1 MEEGWRGLAFEP
13 EQFRLNDENLPRINA
28 SVRTPAYDRRA
39 LEQPIVH
46 IGVGGFH
53 RAHQAVYLDDLLHLP
68 DEPRWA
74 ECGLGVLPSD
84 DRMRDAL
91 LGQDCLYT
99 VVERSAAGETAR
111 VIGSIAGYLHAPG
124 DPERAIEK
132 LAAAGT
138 RIVSLTITEGGY
150 FLDEGTGRFNPDH
163 PEIRRDLEHPD
174 APRTSFGYIAAALDR
189 RRLRGLLPFTLMSC
203 DNLQSNGEITRSV
216 LHTYAELK
224 DPALAAWI
232 AEHMSFPNSMVDRI
246 TPGTTDADR
255 EAVRAHY
262 GFRDDWPVMTEPFL
276 QWVIEDHFSQGRP
289 RWEKVG
295 AQVVSDVAPYEMMK
309 IRLLNG
315 SHMAIAYLGALAGF
329 TYVHEIL
336 ADPLF
341 LRFVRRFMEEV
352 TPVVPAIPGTS
363 IPEYKA
369 TLVERFANPAIRD
382 QVTRICSEG
391 SAKVPKW
398 LLPSI
403 VELLAQGRSIHL
415 LSLVVASWIHYLK
428 TGVDERGQALEI
440 LDARAEILRQT
451 AATVAADPRPMLAL
465 SFVFGQALPANP
477 RFVQGVEE
485 ALRLLSTEGVTATM
499 QHYLTGEQQT
509 S

>member
-1 MEEGWRGLAFEP
+1 MDPKP
-13 EQFRLNDENLPRINA
+13 ESFRLRDATVSRVDKA
-28 SVRTPAYDRRA
+28 VRTPAYDRRA
-39 LEQPIVH
+39 LDQPIVH

-53 RAHQAVYLDDLLHLP
+53 RAHQAVYLDDLLHMP

-99 VVERSAAGETAR
+99 VVEHSAAGETAR
-111 VIGSIAGYLHAPG
+111 VIGSIASYLYAPG
-124 DPERAIEK
+124 DPEGAIEK
-132 LAAAGT
+132 LAAAET

-174 APRTSFGYIAAALDR
+174 APRTSIGYIAAALDR
-189 RRLRGLLPFTLMSC
+189 RCLRGLPPFTLMSC
-203 DNLQSNGEITRSV
+203 DNLQSNGDITRSV
-216 LHTYAELK
+216 LHTYAELR
-224 DPALAAWI
+224 DSALAAWI

-255 EAVRAHY
+255 EAVRARY

-276 QWVIEDHFSQGRP
+276 QWVIEDHFSNGRP

-295 AQVVSDVAPYEMMK
+295 AQLVPDVAPYETMK

-315 SHMAIAYLGALAGF
+315 SHLAMAYLGALAGF
-329 TYVHEIL
+329 TYVHEIM

-341 LRFVRRFMEEV
+341 LRFVQRFMDEV
-352 TPVVPAIPGTS
+352 TPVVPAISGTS

-391 SAKVPKW
+391 SAKLPKW

-403 VELLAQGRSIHL
+403 VELLAKGRPIDL
-415 LSLVVASWIHYLK
+415 LSLVVASWIHYFRQ
-428 TGVDERGQALEI
+428 GVDKRGRPLEI
-440 LDARAEILRQT
+440 LDARAAILRET
-451 AATVAADPRPMLAL
+451 AGAITTDPRPMLAL
-465 SFVFGQALPANP
+465 SFVFGQALPANSL
-477 RFVQGVEE
+477 FVQKVEE
-485 ALRLLSTEGVTATM
+485 ALRLLSTEGVAATM
-499 QHYLTGEQQT
+499 RHYLPEQT

>member
-1 MEEGWRGLAFEP
+1 MEEGRRGLGFEP
-13 EQFRLNDENLPRINA
+13 EQFRLSNENLPRVNA
-28 SVRTPAYDRRA
+28 SVPTPAYDRRT
-39 LEQPIVH
+39 LRQPIVH
-46 IGVGGFH
+46 MGVGGFH

-68 DEPRWA
+68 DEPRWG

-111 VIGSIAGYLHAPG
+111 VIGSIAGYLYAPG
-124 DPERAIEK
+124 DPEGAIEK
-132 LAAAGT
+132 LAAAET

-189 RRLRGLLPFTLMSC
+189 RRLRGLPPFTLMSC
-203 DNLQSNGEITRSV
+203 DNLQSNGDITRGV
-216 LHTYAELK
+216 LHTFAELRT
-224 DPALAAWI
+224 PALAAWI

-246 TPGTTDADR
+246 TPGTTEADR

-295 AQVVSDVAPYEMMK
+295 AQLVPDVAPYETMK

-329 TYVHEIL
+329 THVHEIM

-341 LRFVRRFMEEV
+341 LRFVQAFMDEV

-391 SAKVPKW
+391 SAKIPKW

-403 VELLAQGRSIHL
+403 VELLAEGRPIHL

-428 TGVDERGQALEI
+428 VGVDERGRPLEI
-440 LDARAEILRQT
+440 LDARAEVLRQI
-451 AATVAADPRPMLAL
+451 AGTVKTDPKPMLAL
-465 SFVFGQALPANP
+465 SLVFGQALPGNP
-477 RFVQGVEE
+477 LFVQGVEK
-485 ALRLLSTEGVTATM
+485 ALRLLSTSGVTATVR
-499 QHYLTGEQQT
+499 QYVHGEQQP